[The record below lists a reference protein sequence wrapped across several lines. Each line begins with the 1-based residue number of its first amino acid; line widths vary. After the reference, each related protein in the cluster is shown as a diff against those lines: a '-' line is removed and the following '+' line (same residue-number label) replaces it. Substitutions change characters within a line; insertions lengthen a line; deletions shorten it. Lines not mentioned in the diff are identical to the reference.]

1 MFLPLQSF
9 RFVFAVMI
17 FCHHIGIFEA
27 GGSCGVSFFL
37 VLSGFVMAKGYGEK
51 VRSSGF
57 SYGRFMGKRLLRL
70 YPLHLVCLCA
80 AVVMQLAAEGCE
92 AQWGWL
98 LPNLCLVQSWI
109 PLPSVYFSGNAVSW
123 CLADLLFFYALF
135 PWLVSGKR
143 TGGSF
148 TSSYLLNVVK
158 TKALPVREAGALL
171 LGLLAYSVLMCT
183 LPEAYGNTFLYVF
196 PLMRLPDFLLG
207 ICAFR
212 LYEWLCG
219 KELFHFRS
227 VRKAATVCEF
237 LAMALMVAACWAYY
251 HVPENVSYAFLFWM
265 PSVCFVVVFA
275 FSSGCGGGVARI
287 LSSVFWV
294 RLGNVSFTFYMVHQL
309 CIRAGGTLW
318 RACAL
323 PDCPALEYLSF
334 FVLSWVSAFLLY
346 HDVEKPLMC
355 RWSQKWE

>member
-1 MFLPLQSF
+1 MRGAVGLVAAQPVSGSIVDTFALGLFLRQ
-9 RFVFAVMI
+9 
-17 FCHHIGIFEA
+17 C
-27 GGSCGVSFFL
+27 
-37 VLSGFVMAKGYGEK
+37 
-51 VRSSGF
+51 
-57 SYGRFMGKRLLRL
+57 RFMVLGRLVVFLCPFSMVGIRENDRTQF
-70 YPLHLVCLCA
+70 YP
-80 AVVMQLAAEGCE
+80 
-92 AQWGWL
+92 
-98 LPNLCLVQSWI
+98 P
-109 PLPSVYFSGNAVSW
+109 P
-123 CLADLLFFYALF
+123 
-135 PWLVSGKR
+135 
-143 TGGSF
+143 
-148 TSSYLLNVVK
+148 YLLNVVK
-158 TKALPVREAGALL
+158 TKALLVREVGALL
-171 LGLLAYSVLMCT
+171 LGLLAYSVLMCM

-287 LSSVFWV
+287 LYSVFWV

-334 FVLSWVSAFLLY
+334 FVLSCVSAYLLY
-346 HDVEKPLMC
+346 HGVEKPLMC